1 MIDEILATD
10 APRCLKMCWCAKMWG
25 RRGYNSSKKRLGM
38 WSCLCTFF
46 TEGVYWQQRSKQH
59 ISRCTSGVNCLSWLM
74 VLTVVR
80 WTVVSEKAPCGQS
93 QIFKVSVIASVYM
106 FRWLAF
112 HHGQMKG
119 NVLVAGIAIKMIH
132 GYDKSWHKVKT
143 KISSLALTFH
153 FIQGV

>member
-1 MIDEILATD
+1 MKYWPQMPPGAW
-10 APRCLKMCWCAKMWG
+10 KCADVQKCVG
-25 RRGYNSSKKRLGM
+25 GGGIIHQKKRLGM

-59 ISRCTSGVNCLSWLM
+59 ISRCTLGVNCLSWLM

-80 WTVVSEKAPCGQS
+80 WTIVSEKAPCGRS
-93 QIFKVSVIASVYM
+93 QIFKVSVIAAVYM